1 DYTVNF
7 HLGRLTAVP
16 EELERFRF
24 TVGTYAQG
32 IDLQVA
38 DLQSLS
44 HADLTWQRLIVN
56 VFTSDDATGQDLAG
70 SVSATQN
77 GRTLKMT
84 WEHEPGGTLHRAVAD
99 SVLRGEG
106 SSRVHFTWD
115 ASKLGGTGEG
125 ELTFEVPALG
135 DLRMISAET
144 FSEGE
149 QYATLLFSDPLD
161 ARQDLSGLAGVA
173 GADNVRLAVTGNK
186 LLLYPEKRL
195 SGEQTAFVA
204 AGLKNINGRALGTD
218 INVDLL
224 FEEVKP
230 NVRTVGSG
238 TILPSTDGLL

>member
-1 DYTVNF
+1 FTLNPAVAGEVSWEDARTLVFQPLERLAQSTDYTVNF

-106 SSRVHFTWD
+106 SSLVHFTWD
-115 ASKLGGTGEG
+115 ASKLGGT
-125 ELTFEVPALG
+125 
-135 DLRMISAET
+135 
-144 FSEGE
+144 
-149 QYATLLFSDPLD
+149 
-161 ARQDLSGLAGVA
+161 
-173 GADNVRLAVTGNK
+173 
-186 LLLYPEKRL
+186 
-195 SGEQTAFVA
+195 
-204 AGLKNINGRALGTD
+204 
-218 INVDLL
+218 
-224 FEEVKP
+224 
-230 NVRTVGSG
+230 
-238 TILPSTDGLL
+238 